1 MEYSCPCKLWRL
13 DMTSEHDLSRAM
25 QLTVP
30 KTGNK
35 ITMEEVRR
43 NAAARRAMLN
53 KTVGPK
59 GREAV
64 AKLLWKDGKPYNGRG
79 R

>member
-1 MEYSCPCKLWRL
+1 MPSQWYDL
-13 DMTSEHDLSRAM
+13 DRAM

-30 KTGNK
+30 KRGNK
-35 ITMEEVRR
+35 ITMDEVRQ
-43 NAAARRAMLN
+43 NAEARRAMLN
-53 KTVGPK
+53 KAVGPK

-64 AKLLWKDGKPYNGRG
+64 AKLLWKDGRPYKGRS